1 VPGRSIPSIKEIPAM
16 KSVRILTAAAAVA
29 ALAGG
34 LTACSSDSS
43 SSGDTASGATPKV
56 TLMVGGLDKVIYM
69 PAKLTEQLGYFK
81 DAGVDVALKEE
92 PSGADAETL
101 LLANQVDG
109 VVGFYD
115 HTVVIQPQGKCLES
129 VVQFSKAPGEVEV
142 VGKGSK
148 VTSPADFKGKHLGVT
163 SNGSST
169 DFLTQALAGKAG
181 VGTSEYTTVKAGAGE
196 TFIAALNQGAIDA
209 GMTTDPTVARLVES
223 GQGKVLIDM
232 RTEEGSVQA
241 LGGAYPS
248 SSLYMQCDYVQSHKD
263 AVQKLAN
270 AFVKTLHW
278 MNSHSP
284 QEIADKMPADYAG
297 SSKDLYVS
305 SVKAT
310 LPMFTADG
318 VMPKDGPQTVLDVLG
333 KYNPAVKGK
342 KVDLSKTYTNQFVE
356 AAGK

>member
-1 VPGRSIPSIKEIPAM
+1 M

-29 ALAGG
+29 ALAAG
-34 LTACSSDSS
+34 LTACSSDN
-43 SSGDTASGATPKV
+43 SSGDSSGDSASGATPKV

-81 DAGVDVALKEE
+81 DARVDVSLKEE

-142 VGKGSK
+142 VGKNSS
-148 VTSPADFKGKHLGVT
+148 VTSAADFKGKHLGVT

-196 TFIAALNQGAIDA
+196 TFLAALKQGAIDA
-209 GMTTDPTVARLVES
+209 GMTTDPTVARLVSS

-232 RTEEGSVQA
+232 RTEQGSIDA

-248 SSLYMQCDYVQSHKD
+248 SSLYMQCDYVQSHHD

-270 AFVKTLHW
+270 AFVRTLHW
-278 MNSHSP
+278 MDSHSA

-297 SSKDLYVS
+297 SDKNLYVE
-305 SVKAT
+305 SVKDT
-310 LPMFTADG
+310 LPMFTSDG
-318 VMPKDGPQTVLDVLG
+318 VMPADGPQTVLDVLG

-342 KVDLSKTYTNQFVE
+342 KVDLSKTYTTEFAK
-356 AAGK
+356 AAASSK

>member
-1 VPGRSIPSIKEIPAM
+1 M
-16 KSVRILTAAAAVA
+16 KTVRVLTATAAVA
-29 ALAGG
+29 ALATG
-34 LTACSSDSS
+34 LTACGGSDSS
-43 SSGDTASGATPKV
+43 SSGGGSSAAPQV

-81 DAGVDVALKEE
+81 DAGVDVSLKEE

-142 VGKGSK
+142 VSK
-148 VTSPADFKGKHLGVT
+148 KSSIDSPADFSGKHLGVT
-163 SNGSST
+163 SPGSST
-169 DFLTQALAGKAG
+169 DFLTQALAGKNG
-181 VGTSEYTTVKAGAGE
+181 VQTSDYTTVKAGAGD

-209 GMTTDPTVARLVES
+209 GMTTDPTVARLVDS
-223 GQGKVLIDM
+223 GDGKVLVDM
-232 RTEEGSVQA
+232 RTEEGSQKA

-248 SSLYMQCDYVQSHKD
+248 SSLYMQCSYVRSHKD

-270 AFVKTLHW
+270 AFVKTLGW
-278 MNSHSP
+278 MSSHSA

-297 SSKDLYVS
+297 SDKNLYVE

-310 LPMFTADG
+310 LPMFTDDG
-318 VMPKDGPQTVLDVLG
+318 VMPDGGPQTVLDILG

-342 KVDLSKTYTNQFVE
+342 HVDLSKTYTTTFAK
-356 AAGK
+356 AAASAK

>member
-1 VPGRSIPSIKEIPAM
+1 M
-16 KSVRILTAAAAVA
+16 KTVRILTATAAVA
-29 ALAGG
+29 ALAAG
-34 LTACSSDSS
+34 LTACGGSDSSSDSS
-43 SSGDTASGATPKV
+43 GGGSSSAAPKV

-81 DAGVDVALKEE
+81 DAGVDVSLKEE

-142 VGKGSK
+142 VSAKSDIS
-148 VTSPADFKGKHLGVT
+148 SPADFKGKHLGVT
-163 SNGSST
+163 SPGSST

-181 VGTSEYTTVKAGAGE
+181 VQTSGYTTVKAGAGD

-209 GMTTDPTVARLVES
+209 GMTTDPTVARLVDS
-223 GQGKVLIDM
+223 GQGKVLVDM
-232 RTEEGSVQA
+232 RTEAGSKKA

-248 SSLYMQCDYVQSHKD
+248 SSLYMQCSYVQSHKD

-270 AFVKTLHW
+270 AFVKTLSW
-278 MNSHSP
+278 MSSHSA
-284 QEIADKMPADYAG
+284 QEIAAKMPADYAG
-297 SSKDLYVS
+297 SDKNLYVE

-310 LPMFTADG
+310 LPMFTDDG
-318 VMPKDGPQTVLDVLG
+318 VMPADGPQTVLDVLG
-333 KYNPAVKGK
+333 KYNPAVKGQK
-342 KVDLSKTYTNQFVE
+342 IDLSKTYTTEFAK
-356 AAGK
+356 AAGSAK

>member
-1 VPGRSIPSIKEIPAM
+1 M
-16 KSVRILTAAAAVA
+16 KTVRVLTTTAAVA
-29 ALAGG
+29 ALAAG
-34 LTACSSDSS
+34 LTACGGSDSP
-43 SSGDTASGATPKV
+43 SSGAGSSAAPKV

-81 DAGVDVALKEE
+81 DAGVDVSLKEE

-142 VGKGSK
+142 VGKNSDI
-148 VTSPADFKGKHLGVT
+148 TSPADFKGKHLGVT
-163 SNGSST
+163 SPGSST
-169 DFLTQALAGKAG
+169 DFLTQALAGKNG
-181 VGTSEYTTVKAGAGE
+181 VSTSQYTTVKAGAGD
-196 TFIAALNQGAIDA
+196 TFIAALDQGAIDA
-209 GMTTDPTVARLVES
+209 GMTTDPTVARLVDS
-223 GQGKVLIDM
+223 GDGKVLVDM
-232 RTEEGSVQA
+232 RTEEGSQEA

-248 SSLYMQCDYVQSHKD
+248 SSLYMQCSYVQSHKD

-270 AFVKTLHW
+270 AFVKTLQW
-278 MNSHSP
+278 MSSHSA

-297 SSKDLYVS
+297 SDKNLYVD

-310 LPMFTADG
+310 LPMFTDDG
-318 VMPKDGPQTVLDVLG
+318 VMPDGGPETVLKVLG
-333 KYNPAVKGK
+333 AYNPAVKGK
-342 KVDLSKTYTNQFVE
+342 QDSIDLSKTYTTTFVK
-356 AAGK
+356 AAASAK

>member
-1 VPGRSIPSIKEIPAM
+1 M
-16 KSVRILTAAAAVA
+16 KSVRVLTATAAVA
-29 ALAGG
+29 ALAAG
-34 LTACSSDSS
+34 LTACSSDNSS
-43 SSGDTASGATPKV
+43 DDSASGATSKV

-81 DAGVDVALKEE
+81 DAGVDVSLKEE

-142 VGKGSK
+142 VGKNSS
-148 VTSPADFKGKHLGVT
+148 VTSAADFKGKHLGVT

-209 GMTTDPTVARLVES
+209 GMTTDPTVARLVSS

-232 RTEEGSVQA
+232 RTEQGSIDA

-248 SSLYMQCDYVQSHKD
+248 SSLYMQCDYVQSHHD

-278 MNSHSP
+278 MDSHSA

-297 SSKDLYVS
+297 SDKSLYIE
-305 SVKAT
+305 SVKDT

-342 KVDLSKTYTNQFVE
+342 KIDLSKTYTTEFAE

>member
-1 VPGRSIPSIKEIPAM
+1 M
-16 KSVRILTAAAAVA
+16 KAVRILTATAAVA
-29 ALAGG
+29 ALAAG
-34 LTACSSDSS
+34 LTACGSSDSPS
-43 SSGDTASGATPKV
+43 SSGGDSSSAAPKV
-56 TLMVGGLDKVIYM
+56 TLMVGGLDKVIYL

-81 DAGVDVALKEE
+81 DAGVDVSLKEE

-142 VGKGSK
+142 VSAKSNID
-148 VTSPADFKGKHLGVT
+148 SPADFKGKHLGVT
-163 SNGSST
+163 SPGSST

-181 VGTSEYTTVKAGAGE
+181 VATSDYTTVKAGAGD

-209 GMTTDPTVARLVES
+209 GMTTDPTVARLVDS

-232 RTEEGSVQA
+232 RTEEGSKKA

-248 SSLYMQCDYVQSHKD
+248 SSLYMQCSYVQSHKD

-270 AFVKTLHW
+270 AFVRTLSW
-278 MNSHSP
+278 MSSHSP

-297 SSKDLYVS
+297 SDKNLYVD
-305 SVKAT
+305 SVKST

-318 VMPKDGPQTVLDVLG
+318 VMPADGPQTVLDVLG
-333 KYNPAVKGK
+333 KYNPAVKGQK
-342 KVDLSKTYTNQFVE
+342 IDLSTTYTTSFAK
-356 AAGK
+356 AAASAK

>member
-1 VPGRSIPSIKEIPAM
+1 MVGPPRGEQFDVTAVPPRHLPGQRQSEPVPRG
-16 KSVRILTAAAAVA
+16 VVG
-29 ALAGG
+29 AGG
-34 LTACSSDSS
+34 PA
-43 SSGDTASGATPKV
+43 
-56 TLMVGGLDKVIYM
+56 VGEGQRGTGLVQVIYM

-81 DAGVDVALKEE
+81 DAGVDVSLKEE

-142 VGKGSK
+142 VGKNSR
-148 VTSPADFKGKHLGVT
+148 VTSAADFKGKHLGVT

-196 TFIAALNQGAIDA
+196 TFLAALKQGAIDA
-209 GMTTDPTVARLVES
+209 GMTTDPTVARLVSS

-232 RTEEGSVQA
+232 RTEQGSIEA

-248 SSLYMQCDYVQSHKD
+248 SSLYMQCDYVQSHHD

-270 AFVKTLHW
+270 AFVRTLHW
-278 MNSHSP
+278 MDSHSA

-297 SSKDLYVS
+297 SDKSLYVE
-305 SVKAT
+305 SVKDT
-310 LPMFTADG
+310 LPMFTSDG
-318 VMPKDGPQTVLDVLG
+318 VMPADGPQTVLDVLG

-342 KVDLSKTYTNQFVE
+342 KVDLAKTYTTEFTQQT
-356 AAGK
+356 AG

>member
-1 VPGRSIPSIKEIPAM
+1 M
-16 KSVRILTAAAAVA
+16 KSVRVLTAAAAVA
-29 ALAGG
+29 ALAAG
-34 LTACSSDSS
+34 LTACGGSGSS
-43 SSGDTASGATPKV
+43 SSDAGSSGTPKV

-81 DAGVDVALKEE
+81 DAGVDVDLKEE

-101 LLANQVDG
+101 LLAHQVDG

-142 VGKGSK
+142 AGKNSSI
-148 VTSPADFKGKHLGVT
+148 TSAADFKGKHLGVT
-163 SNGSST
+163 SPGSST
-169 DFLTQALAGKAG
+169 DFLTQALAGKNG
-181 VGTSEYTTVKAGAGE
+181 VQTQQYTTVKAGAGD
-196 TFIAALNQGAIDA
+196 TFIAALNQHAIDA
-209 GMTTDPTVARLVES
+209 GMTTDPTVARLVQS

-248 SSLYMQCDYVQSHKD
+248 SSLYMDCDYVGSHKA

-270 AFVKTLHW
+270 AFVRTLQW
-278 MNSHSP
+278 MSSHSA
-284 QEIADKMPADYAG
+284 QEIAAKMPADYAG
-297 SSKDLYVS
+297 SDKNLYVS
-305 SVKAT
+305 AVKDT
-310 LPMFTADG
+310 LPMFTSDG
-318 VMPKDGPQTVLDVLG
+318 VMPDGGPQTVLDVLG

-342 KVDLSKTYTNQFVE
+342 KIDLAKTYTTEFVK
-356 AAGK
+356 AAASAK

>member
-1 VPGRSIPSIKEIPAM
+1 M
-16 KSVRILTAAAAVA
+16 KSVRVLTATAAVA
-29 ALAGG
+29 ALAAG
-34 LTACSSDSS
+34 LTACGGSDSS
-43 SSGDTASGATPKV
+43 SGGGSSATPKV

-81 DAGVDVALKEE
+81 DAGVDVSLKEE

-101 LLANQVDG
+101 MLANQVDG

-115 HTVVIQPQGKCLES
+115 HTVVIQPSGKCLES

-142 VGKGSK
+142 VGKKGN

-163 SNGSST
+163 SPGSST
-169 DFLTQALAGKAG
+169 DFLTQALAGKNG
-181 VGTSEYTTVKAGAGE
+181 VQTSEYTTVKAGAGD

-209 GMTTDPTVARLVES
+209 GMTTDPTVARLVDS
-223 GQGKVLIDM
+223 GDGKVLVDM

-248 SSLYMQCDYVQSHKD
+248 SSLYMQCAYVQSHKD

-270 AFVKTLHW
+270 AFVKTLTW
-278 MNSHSP
+278 MSTHSA
-284 QEIADKMPADYAG
+284 QEIADTMPADYAG
-297 SSKDLYVS
+297 SDKNLYVDAIKS
-305 SVKAT
+305 T

-318 VMPKDGPQTVLDVLG
+318 VMPADGPQTVLDVLG
-333 KYNPAVKGK
+333 KYNPALKGK
-342 KVDLSKTYTNQFVE
+342 KVDLSKTYTTDFVK
-356 AAGK
+356 AAANNG